1 MHHNQR
7 AYDTWGKKIQLK
19 ITKSIG
25 IIFRKQFLVII
36 GQKKSI
42 EHETEWKGE
51 ESDNLK
57 NVDKH
62 VSSLFFL
69 CYFLK
74 WTKLLLRISFPFA
87 SLPSLLCS
95 SGWMVSKFLQ
105 RSVSFVPDMAL
116 FLILFIIFPL
126 FCNFFLLFFF
136 ILACP
141 DY

>member
-62 VSSLFFL
+62 VSSLFF
-69 CYFLK
+69 
-74 WTKLLLRISFPFA
+74 
-87 SLPSLLCS
+87 SLLFLEMNKTIASDFLPLCFITFATLFV
-95 SGWMVSKFLQ
+95 WMDGVQVPTTFRLVRSRHGIIPHFIYYFSPFL
-105 RSVSFVPDMAL
+105 
-116 FLILFIIFPL
+116 
-126 FCNFFLLFFF
+126 
-136 ILACP
+136 
-141 DY
+141 